1 MAKLTDVDKIM
12 RCLKSGE
19 DMPPALAER
28 MKRLNAARE
37 LLFGVENMNTHQIA
51 KQIRDNFSVSLGQ
64 ARADVQEAK
73 KLFPMLDPVDRAF
86 EKAWL
91 IDSSKKNIAA
101 ARLKGDLKTVATEHK
116 NLAMLFNFS
125 EDEENAQPPSLIV
138 NVMNFN
144 PALIGAREMPDDQLD
159 RLIEDTVA
167 EDVTEE
173 EKMLAQDWA
182 LPTEVKKE

>member
-19 DMPPALAER
+19 DMPPVLAER
-28 MKRLNAARE
+28 LKRLNTARE

-51 KQIRDNFSVSLGQ
+51 KHIREKYSVSLGQ

-73 KLFPMLDPVDRAF
+73 RLFPMLDPVDRAF

-91 IDSSKKNIAA
+91 IDSIKKNIAD
-101 ARLKGDLKTVATEHK
+101 ARKKGDLKTVATEHK
-116 NLAMLFNFS
+116 NLEGLFKFG
-125 EDEENAQPPSLIV
+125 EDEENAQPPSLIM
-138 NVMNFN
+138 NIMNFN
-144 PALIGAREMPDDQLD
+144 PSLIGAQEMPDEQLD

-167 EDVTEE
+167 DDVSEE